1 MRARKFVLRARK
13 TERSELLAVNPGIN
27 QYEARFGNK
36 GKMKLFSPEKLTD
49 IYFSVFFARY
59 LLFATNFFRNVKTPL
74 KFSLRKELDNF
85 LI

>member
-27 QYEARFGNK
+27 QYEARFENK

-49 IYFSVFFARY
+49 IYFSVFFSRY

-74 KFSLRKELDNF
+74 KFSQRKELDNF